1 MSAYTGENVEQAFSY
16 LISQL
21 ILTNKSMSSPIKK
34 NTFKLEDNKAGKGGK
49 DKQKKKCC
57 D

>member
-21 ILTNKSMSSPIKK
+21 ILTNNSMSSPIKK